1 MAINR
6 SSISA
11 QVIRENTDV
20 AIEMKAIRPDTSV
33 FFSSP
38 VAPNILSG
46 YYDAFAD
53 QVELYIIDPSGNRYV
68 RIR

>member
-1 MAINR
+1 MPINR

-11 QVIRENTDV
+11 QPIKENTDV
-20 AIEMKAIRPDTSV
+20 AIQMTATRPDTGA

-46 YYDAFAD
+46 YYDSFTD

-68 RIR
+68 RVR

>member
-1 MAINR
+1 MSINR
-6 SSISA
+6 SFISSQSI
-11 QVIRENTDV
+11 QENTDV
-20 AIEMKAIRPDTSV
+20 SIEMLAIRPDVSA
-33 FFSSP
+33 FFESP

-46 YYDAFAD
+46 YYDPLTD

>member
-11 QVIRENTDV
+11 QPIRENADV
-20 AIEMKAIRPDTSV
+20 AIEMKATRPDTSV
-33 FFSSP
+33 FFASP

-46 YYDAFAD
+46 YYDAFTD
-53 QVELYIIDPSGNRYV
+53 QVELYIIDPTGNRYV